1 MKKLIVLLAILA
13 GLAWWYFDG
22 SRRMTEDM
30 VRENYRAEHEALVQ
44 FDAPSLCKHLAD
56 DFQATDTVSSGGDA
70 VEKQLDR
77 QGYCDDLT
85 KSLEAMQ
92 RLSNVSRGRVVPEFN
107 TEIKDITL
115 APNRKMASVELVTTM
130 KLGDMTL
137 ARSRGTERLIRRN
150 GQILSA
156 GGEFKSWV
164 YQGE

>member
-1 MKKLIVLLAILA
+1 VKKLILLAILA
-13 GLAWWYFDG
+13 GLAWWYVDG

-30 VRENYRAEHEALVQ
+30 VRENYRAEHEALLQ
-44 FDAPSLCKHLAD
+44 FDAPSLCQRLAD

-70 VEKQLDR
+70 VERQLDK

-92 RLSNVSRGRVVPEFN
+92 RLSNLSRGRVAPAFN
-107 TEIKDITL
+107 SEIKSITL
-115 APNRKMASVELVTTM
+115 APNHKLASVELVTTM

-150 GQILSA
+150 GRVLSA
-156 GGEFKSWV
+156 GGEFTSWV